1 MDGEDVVHVY
11 SGILRS
17 REKEQSDAIAMMRM
31 DLEMIVPSD
40 VHQRERDK
48 YHVMSL
54 IRGTQNVIQMNSRAK
69 QK

>member
-1 MDGEDVVHVY
+1 MDGEDVVHIY

-40 VHQRERDK
+40 VHQRERE
-48 YHVMSL
+48 
-54 IRGTQNVIQMNSRAK
+54 TNTT
-69 QK
+69 

>member
-40 VHQRERDK
+40 VHQRERETNTT
-48 YHVMSL
+48 SL
-54 IRGTQNVIQMNSRAK
+54 AGYSPWCCRVGHN
-69 QK
+69 

>member
-40 VHQRERDK
+40 VNQRERDK